1 MTEET
6 SKLILSWADKYETES
21 FVFSDPIQFPWKWHE
36 KRHEFGHT
44 EGMANVEIS
53 AVITSWLSYG
63 NRMHIIDK
71 AGMVDDLM
79 SKSSPYEFIIGKK
92 YISFNSDITMYRFY
106 KWSDFYRLCKR
117 LDNIYKAYGS
127 IDEYLRNHN
136 CDNALQNLINLFRGI
151 KGFPSDSTSACKRLC
166 MMLRW
171 LVRQNSPVDIGI
183 WSFLDQSRLLIPLD
197 THVHRIALELGLTSR
212 KSADMKTAVEITE
225 TMKEIFPDDPSR
237 GDFALF
243 GYGIEHK

>member
-6 SKLILSWADKYETES
+6 RNLILSWADKYETES
-21 FVFSDPIQFPWKWHE
+21 FVFSDPIQFPRKWYE
-36 KRHEFGHT
+36 KHHEFGHV
-44 EGMANVEIS
+44 EGTANVEIS

-92 YISFNSDITMYRFY
+92 YISFKSDITMYRFY
-106 KWSDFYRLCKR
+106 KWSDFYMLCKR
-117 LDNIYKAYGS
+117 LENIYKAYG
-127 IDEYLRNHN
+127 IIGEYLRNHN
-136 CDNALQNLINLFRGI
+136 CDNAMQNLIHLFRGI
-151 KGFPSDSTSACKRLC
+151 KGFPLDNTSACKRLC

-171 LVRQNSPVDIGI
+171 LVRHNSPVDIGI

-225 TMKEIFPDDPSR
+225 AMKEIFPDDPSR

>member
-1 MTEET
+1 MIEET
-6 SKLILSWADKYETES
+6 RNLILSWADKYETES
-21 FVFSDPIQFPWKWHE
+21 FVFSDPIQFPRKWYE

-44 EGMANVEIS
+44 EGTANVEIS

-92 YISFNSDITMYRFY
+92 YISFKSDITMYRFY

-117 LDNIYKAYGS
+117 LDNIYKVYGS
-127 IDEYLRNHN
+127 IGEYLRNRN
-136 CDNALQNLINLFRGI
+136 CDNALQNLINLFRGV

-171 LVRQNSPVDIGI
+171 LVRHNSPVDIGI

>member
-6 SKLILSWADKYETES
+6 RNLILSWADKYETES
-21 FVFSDPIQFPWKWHE
+21 FVFSDPIQFPRKWYE

-44 EGMANVEIS
+44 EGTANVEIS

-92 YISFNSDITMYRFY
+92 YISFKSDITMYRFY
-106 KWSDFYRLCKR
+106 KWSDFYMLCKR

-127 IDEYLRNHN
+127 IGEYLRNQN
-136 CDNALQNLINLFRGI
+136 CDNALQNLIHLFRGI
-151 KGFPSDSTSACKRLC
+151 KGFPSDNTSACKRLC

-171 LVRQNSPVDIGI
+171 LVRHNSPVDIGI

-225 TMKEIFPDDPSR
+225 TLKEIFPDDPSR

>member
-6 SKLILSWADKYETES
+6 RKLLLSWADKYETES

-36 KRHEFGHT
+36 KRHEFGHV
-44 EGMANVEIS
+44 EGTANVEIS

-117 LDNIYKAYGS
+117 LNNIYKAYGS
-127 IDEYLRNHN
+127 IGEHLRNHN
-136 CDNALQNLINLFRGI
+136 CDNALQNLIHLFRGV
-151 KGFPSDSTSACKRLC
+151 KGFPSDNTSACKRLC

-171 LVRQNSPVDIGI
+171 LVRHNSPVDIGI

>member
-6 SKLILSWADKYETES
+6 RNLILSWADKYETES
-21 FVFSDPIQFPWKWHE
+21 FVFSDPIQFPRKWYE
-36 KRHEFGHT
+36 KRHEFGHI
-44 EGMANVEIS
+44 EGTANVEIS

-71 AGMVDDLM
+71 AGMADDLM

-92 YISFNSDITMYRFY
+92 YISFKSDITMYRFY
-106 KWSDFYRLCKR
+106 KWSDFYMLCKR

-127 IDEYLRNHN
+127 IGEYLRNHN
-136 CDNALQNLINLFRGI
+136 YNNSLQNLIHLFRGV
-151 KGFPSDSTSACKRLC
+151 KGFPSDNTSACKRLC

-171 LVRQNSPVDIGI
+171 LVRHNSPVDIGI

-243 GYGIEHK
+243 GYGIEYK

>member
-6 SKLILSWADKYETES
+6 RNLILSWVDKYETES
-21 FVFSDPIQFPWKWHE
+21 FVFSDPIQFPRKWYE

-44 EGMANVEIS
+44 EGTANVETS

-92 YISFNSDITMYRFY
+92 YVSFKSDITMYRFY
-106 KWSDFYRLCKR
+106 KWSDFYMLCKR

-127 IDEYLRNHN
+127 IGEYLRNQN
-136 CDNALQNLINLFRGI
+136 CDNALQNLIHLFRGI
-151 KGFPSDSTSACKRLC
+151 KGFPLDNTSACKRLC

-171 LVRQNSPVDIGI
+171 LVRHNSPVDIGI

-225 TMKEIFPDDPSR
+225 TMKEIFPYDPSR

>member
-6 SKLILSWADKYETES
+6 RNLILSWADKYETES
-21 FVFSDPIQFPWKWHE
+21 FVFSDPIQFPRKWYE
-36 KRHEFGHT
+36 KRHEFGHI
-44 EGMANVEIS
+44 EGTANVEIS

-92 YISFNSDITMYRFY
+92 YISFKSDITMYRFY
-106 KWSDFYRLCKR
+106 KWSDFYMLCKR

-127 IDEYLRNHN
+127 IGEYLRNHN
-136 CDNALQNLINLFRGI
+136 CDNALQNLIHLFRGI

-171 LVRQNSPVDIGI
+171 LVRHNSPVDIGI

-243 GYGIEHK
+243 GYGIEYK

>member
-6 SKLILSWADKYETES
+6 RNLILSWADKYETES
-21 FVFSDPIQFPWKWHE
+21 FVFSDPIQFPRKWYE

-44 EGMANVEIS
+44 EGTANVEIS

-92 YISFNSDITMYRFY
+92 YVSFKSDKTMYRFH
-106 KWSDFYRLCKR
+106 KWSDFYMLCKR
-117 LDNIYKAYGS
+117 IDNIYKAYGS
-127 IDEYLRNHN
+127 IGEHLRNHN
-136 CDNALQNLINLFRGI
+136 CDNALQNLIYLFRGV
-151 KGFPSDSTSACKRLC
+151 KGFPSDNTSACKRLC

-171 LVRQNSPVDIGI
+171 LVRCNSPVDIGI

>member
-6 SKLILSWADKYETES
+6 RKLLLSWADKYETES
-21 FVFSDPIQFPWKWHE
+21 FVFSDPIQFPRKWYE
-36 KRHEFGHT
+36 KRHEFGHF
-44 EGMANVEIS
+44 EGTANVEIS

-71 AGMVDDLM
+71 AGMVYDLM

-92 YISFNSDITMYRFY
+92 YISFKSDITMYRFY
-106 KWSDFYRLCKR
+106 KWSDFYMLCKR
-117 LDNIYKAYGS
+117 LENIYKSYGS
-127 IDEYLRNHN
+127 IGEYIRNHN
-136 CDNALQNLINLFRGI
+136 CDNALQNLIHLFRGI
-151 KGFPSDSTSACKRLC
+151 KGFPSDNTSACKRMC

-171 LVRQNSPVDIGI
+171 LVRHNSPVDIGI

-225 TMKEIFPDDPSR
+225 TMKEIFPYDPSR